1 MTFGNLWP
9 LALLVCVPAIIL
21 LYLLKQKAKEEDF
34 SSIFLW
40 KEIYQNLEATTP
52 WEKLKQNILMYLQI
66 LCAVLIIIGL
76 MAPLL
81 RNGGSGAA
89 NVIMVLDNSASMQ
102 YHYEGGRS
110 RLDEQLVRAGD
121 FADRLNEGSRV
132 ILLLSGADTDIIYN
146 GSDKSELKRAI
157 SRIEPANVAG
167 NLDNATDMAASLAQ
181 NMESCRIVLFTDT
194 AFETAP
200 LVQSVGEEAVTVVDL
215 YSEGDNLSLDYI
227 SYAAEESLTVLAK
240 LSNYADREVSSDV
253 NLYADDV
260 LLDIVSVTLPAGG
273 SEVVYFED
281 LELPQPGDGD
291 QPVILKAEIQEKD
304 DLPADNNART
314 AMTEAS
320 EHKVLLFSQGNLFLE
335 KALTVDDTVDLYKAD
350 DTSVLLSATEE
361 YDLYIF
367 DGMLPESF
375 DEVPKDSALLIFNQ
389 TDNEN
394 SGGYFQSEGLQ
405 TQVML
410 TLAENAA
417 TGYAGGFSFGVNSAA
432 VYALPEWGRILL
444 TGNDSQCIGYYGVKD
459 SRRVAVLGFDIHET
473 DLALQAEF
481 PLFIMALTA
490 ELFGSGTGAV
500 SLDNFPAAEESQVV
514 PVSAMEG
521 GAQFTGRL
529 SGGREIRSWFILAAV
544 LFLIVEWFVY
554 ARQVRSSR
562 KRQYLIIRGVIFLCL
577 LLALAGIRLNLV
589 SQRAATIFLVDLS
602 DSMAAN
608 REAIEEYLKDAVAG
622 MPKGNSF
629 GIVTF
634 GKTATIDSVLTDQR
648 SFSQLSTAPQAT
660 ATNIEKAILVGL
672 SMFDEDTAKRLVLIT
687 DGSQN
692 EGDMS
697 LVAAEL
703 VRNNIDLGIIRLED
717 GIMQAAEV
725 YVSGLRTPD
734 IIHVDDVFNVTVTV
748 TSNIRTEA
756 LISLYA
762 GRELKDQ
769 KTVSL
774 NTGENQ
780 FVFQDVGK
788 EGNIQSYRA
797 VVEAPGDSLTENN
810 QYVSFTQVEAKPRL
824 LVIEGEAD
832 KGAEFAAILD
842 SIGMEYDIMPPSGAP
857 GTIMELNQY
866 KCVITLDVY
875 YDDLRQSFV
884 NNLATYI
891 KDFAGGF
898 ICIGGSNSYALGN
911 YDNTVLEEVLPVQM
925 ELQGEK
931 EIPKTA
937 VIMVIDQSGSM
948 SSPSEENSSITG
960 LDLAKRAAVEA
971 LGSLRG
977 TDIVGVLAFD
987 DQYNWIVE
995 PRQADDIE
1003 AIKSAV
1009 ETIGYGGGTS
1019 IYPALAQ
1026 AALAIDEQDAVLKH
1040 IILLTDGQDSFR
1052 QYDELYSEIN
1062 AAGITVSTVAAGS
1075 GSDQLLL
1082 NEIAETC
1089 GGRYYYTDINSN
1101 IPRIF
1106 AQEVY
1111 LSAKSYLINETFVP
1125 VITSNSIILQGVF
1138 EEGSPELHGYV
1149 AASAKTTA
1157 NVLLE
1162 SPKTDPLLSVWQYGL
1177 GRTVAWN
1184 SDGTNEWT
1192 GNFARWENYPL
1203 LWQNIIQYTISD
1215 TDLGED
1221 YVMVEQADSGTVIRY
1236 YTDEYD
1242 AATAVTG
1249 VMTDADGQSQ
1259 EIELTAVAPGEFE
1272 TVLPTDEVGIYGI
1285 NIRKQQDGSTVK
1297 NANTAVARQYSEEYR
1312 FREND
1317 GALAGFAGQT
1327 GAAMLTF
1334 SDNIWQERLENVSAR
1349 ISLTVPLL
1357 IAALALL
1364 IFDIM
1369 IRRLGLDIWGQ
1380 GSAGLTRAGSWIAA
1394 HTGRRGRHPE
1404 DAAVRNTPMPMP
1416 AEPPERESVMSVR
1429 EPVKYAV
1436 AESAGAE
1443 AEASRNSSRG
1453 TSEKSEKKYKN
1464 KKGSEPDLLDM
1475 GQLLKRKQD
1484 RDDQ

>member
-1 MTFGNLWP
+1 MTFGSLWP
-9 LALLVCVPAIIL
+9 LALLICIPAIIL
-21 LYLLKQKAKEEDF
+21 LYLLKQKAKDEDF

-66 LCAVLIIIGL
+66 LCVALIIIGL
-76 MAPLL
+76 MAPFL

-102 YHYEGGRS
+102 YHYEDGRS
-110 RLDEQLVRAGD
+110 RLDEQLARAGD

-132 ILLLSGADTDIIYN
+132 ILLLSGDDTDIIYN
-146 GSDKSELKRAI
+146 GTDKNELKRTI
-157 SRIEPANVAG
+157 SRIEPANAAG

-200 LVQSVGEEAVTVVDL
+200 LVRSVGEAAITVVDL
-215 YSEGDNLSLDYI
+215 YSEGNNLSLDYI
-227 SYAAEESLTVLAK
+227 SYAAEESLTVLTR
-240 LSNYADREVSSDV
+240 LSNYCGREVNSDV

-273 SEVVYFED
+273 SEVIYFED
-281 LELPQPGDGD
+281 LELPQPEDPN

-304 DLPADNNART
+304 DLMADNSAKA
-314 AMTEAS
+314 AMIEAKD
-320 EHKVLLFSQGNLFLE
+320 HKVLLFSQGNLFLE

-350 DTSVLLSATEE
+350 DTSVLLSAEEE

-367 DGMLPESF
+367 DGMLPQSF
-375 DEVPKDSALLIFNQ
+375 DEIPADSALLIFNQ
-389 TDNEN
+389 ADNEN

-405 TQVML
+405 TQVLL

-417 TGYAGGFSFGVNSAA
+417 AGYAGGFSFGVNEAV
-432 VYALPEWGRILL
+432 VYALPEWGRTLL
-444 TGNDSQCIGYYGVKD
+444 TGNDSRCIGYYGIKD
-459 SRRVAVLGFDIHET
+459 GKRVAVLGFDIHET

-490 ELFGSGTGAV
+490 ELFGGGAEAV

-521 GAQFTGRL
+521 SAEYTGRL
-529 SGGREIRSWFILAAV
+529 SGGREIRSWFILAAI
-544 LFLIVEWFVY
+544 LLLIVEWLIY
-554 ARQVRSSR
+554 ARQVRSSK
-562 KRQYLIIRGVIFLCL
+562 KRQYFVIRGAVFLCL
-577 LLALAGIRLNLV
+577 ILALAGLSLNLA
-589 SQRAATIFLVDLS
+589 SRRAATIFLVDLS

-608 REAIEEYLKDAVAG
+608 SEAVEEYLRAAIDD
-622 MPKGNSF
+622 MPKDNSV
-629 GIVTF
+629 GVVTF
-634 GKTATIDSVLTDQR
+634 GKTATIDSVLTDQQ
-648 SFSQLSTAPQAT
+648 SFTRLSTAPQAT
-660 ATNIEKAILVGL
+660 ATNIEKAIMVGL

-697 LVAAEL
+697 LMAAEL

-725 YVSGLRTPD
+725 YVDDLRTPD

-756 LISLYA
+756 MISLYA

-769 KTVSL
+769 KNVSL

-788 EGNIQSYRA
+788 DDNIQSYRA

-824 LVIEGEAD
+824 LIIEGEAD

-842 SIGMEYDIMPPSGAP
+842 SVGIEYDKVTPSGAP
-857 GTIMELNQY
+857 GTITELNQY

-875 YDDLRQSFV
+875 YDDLRQGFV
-884 NNLATYI
+884 NNLAAYV
-891 KDFAGGF
+891 KDYAGGF

-971 LGSLRG
+971 LGSLRE

-987 DQYNWIVE
+987 DKYNWIVE

-1003 AIKSAV
+1003 AIRSLI

-1019 IYPALAQ
+1019 IYPALTQ
-1026 AALAIDEQDAVLKH
+1026 AAMSIDEQDAVLKH

-1052 QYDELYSEIN
+1052 YYDELYSEIN

-1075 GSDQLLL
+1075 DSDQLLL

-1125 VITSNSIILQGVF
+1125 VITGNSIILQGVF
-1138 EEGSPELHGYV
+1138 TEGSPELYGYV
-1149 AASAKTTA
+1149 AATAKSTA

-1221 YVMVEQADSGTVIRY
+1221 YVKMEQADNGAVIRY

-1249 VMTDADGQSQ
+1249 VVTDADGQSR
-1259 EIELTAVAPGEFE
+1259 EFELTAVAPGEYE
-1272 TVLPTDEVGIYGI
+1272 TNLPVDEIGIYGI

-1297 NANTAVARQYSEEYR
+1297 NTNTAVARQYSEEYR
-1312 FREND
+1312 FREDD
-1317 GALAGFAGQT
+1317 GALAAFAGQT

-1334 SDNIWQERLENVSAR
+1334 TDNIWQERMENVSAR

-1357 IAALALL
+1357 IAALTLL
-1364 IFDIM
+1364 MFDILV
-1369 IRRLGLDIWGQ
+1369 RRLGLDIWGQ
-1380 GSAGLTRAGSWIAA
+1380 GRARLKKAGAWTAA
-1394 HTGRRGRHPE
+1394 QIDRRGHRPADIAE
-1404 DAAVRNTPMPMP
+1404 QNTPVPKP
-1416 AEPPERESVMSVR
+1416 NEQPTRDVI
-1429 EPVKYAV
+1429 
-1436 AESAGAE
+1436 ESAE
-1443 AEASRNSSRG
+1443 ESKKNNK
-1453 TSEKSEKKYKN
+1453 TVKKSE
-1464 KKGSEPDLLDM
+1464 LLDM
-1475 GQLLKRKQD
+1475 NQLLQRKQD
-1484 RDDQ
+1484 RED